1 MDESDL
7 IVDQV
12 KVEDVKFGL
21 GEDFEEEESDDSDE
35 ASDSFESNSYDNESE
50 VEKKPKKNLNELFQ
64 FKQDVVSMWQI
75 KTRSG

>member
-21 GEDFEEEESDDSDE
+21 GEDYEEESSSSDE
-35 ASDSFESNSYDNESE
+35 ASDSFKSNSYDNESE